1 MKKDYVNE
9 IKYNIDAN
17 GQLRHDDYLDHC
29 LIYAFGEC
37 GEEHTLR
44 CVNCLKFYNFFEKI
58 IKLLPEDELE
68 KVRNYKEKL
77 YYYLAHQTRKVY
89 LNSQLNSN
97 LLELDKNGAIVII
110 DYKMRILPKSARETK
125 AEFFGKRGWT
135 LHSVL
140 MYTKSDDDDQNYKI
154 TAYDH
159 WSEDTKQDAWFTA
172 SSLHAV
178 FETMS
183 EKPKWVTIISDNGPH
198 YHNSEMML
206 ILSYWKGWYDIT
218 IRKWIFLE
226 AGEAKTTIDSHHAQV
241 NYVYYKI
248 TIHICCMRI

>member
-110 DYKMRILPKSARETK
+110 DYKMRILPKSA
-125 AEFFGKRGWT
+125 
-135 LHSVL
+135 
-140 MYTKSDDDDQNYKI
+140 
-154 TAYDH
+154 
-159 WSEDTKQDAWFTA
+159 
-172 SSLHAV
+172 
-178 FETMS
+178 
-183 EKPKWVTIISDNGPH
+183 
-198 YHNSEMML
+198 
-206 ILSYWKGWYDIT
+206 
-218 IRKWIFLE
+218 
-226 AGEAKTTIDSHHAQV
+226 
-241 NYVYYKI
+241 
-248 TIHICCMRI
+248 